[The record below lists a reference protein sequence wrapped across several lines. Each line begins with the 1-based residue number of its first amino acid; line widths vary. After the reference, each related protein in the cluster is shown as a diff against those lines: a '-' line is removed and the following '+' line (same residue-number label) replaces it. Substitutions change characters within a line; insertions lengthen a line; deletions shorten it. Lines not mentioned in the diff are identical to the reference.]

1 MKRDSIFLYA
11 PIYLALIIPTPGRF
25 VFGFTIFMEMILL
38 TLVGTLMNSLIKKL
52 DLEKMKTAIMLIVVI
67 ATTILFRQILILICA
82 EIALTLGFVLYLPPI
97 SLFLIGILFKEN
109 NDPIKEKLKNNMSIV
124 TVFSVVGLLFFLIR
138 DLLGYGT
145 FTFIGPNHQIL
156 EKILITS
163 DNWAIFS
170 FLASI
175 PGALLFAGILL
186 YIAILIR
193 KKIHIIRN
201 AEGEIEE

>member
-1 MKRDSIFLYA
+1 MKRQSIFLYA

-25 VFGFTIFMEMILL
+25 VFGFTIFLEMLLL
-38 TLVGTLMNSLIKKL
+38 TLVGTLMTSLIKKL
-52 DLEKMKTAIMLIVVI
+52 DLEKMKTAIMLISII
-67 ATTILFRQILILICA
+67 ATTILFRQILVIICA

-109 NDPIKEKLKNNMSIV
+109 DDPLKIRLKNNMSIISI
-124 TVFSVVGLLFFLIR
+124 FSVIGLAFFLIR
-138 DLLGYGT
+138 DILGYGT
-145 FTFIGPNHQIL
+145 FTFIGPNHQIF
-156 EKILITS
+156 EKVLITS

-175 PGALLFAGILL
+175 PGALLLAGILL

-201 AEGEIEE
+201 AEGDVEE